1 MRDLDISEVAR
12 RSGLPASTLRFYE
25 EKGLIAS
32 HGRRGLKRLFDP
44 EVLER
49 LSLIALGRLAG
60 FTLDEIGDVLA
71 PGARPRIEKT
81 RLAAKADE
89 IDGLIKRLRVMRDGL
104 RHAADCKA
112 EALMDCP
119 HFRRVLRLGASGRLE
134 RARPRS
140 SFRAETL

>member
-12 RSGLPASTLRFYE
+12 HSGLPASTLRFYE
-25 EKGLIAS
+25 DKGLIAS
-32 HGRRGLKRLFDP
+32 HGRRGLKRLFGP

-60 FTLDEIGDVLA
+60 FSLDEIGSVLT
-71 PGARPRIEKT
+71 PGARPRIEKA

-89 IDGLIKRLRVMRDGL
+89 LDDLIGRLGTMRDGL
-104 RHAADCKA
+104 RHAVDCKA
-112 EALMDCP
+112 EVLMDCP

-134 RARPRS
+134 RAAPRS
-140 SFRAETL
+140 SFKAEAL